1 MGPSLLELVDM
12 LLPLFLLLPPLLPT
26 LVLQWLPLLLQDMVM
41 LVLPETVM
49 LSPPLLLLVMV
60 MAMLPPLP
68 LLVTGMLLLLL
79 LWLVMVTAMVPP
91 TLAISS
97 LVIDFAQ
104 FIRLV

>member
-1 MGPSLLELVDM
+1 MGSLLELVDT
-12 LLPLFLLLPPLLPT
+12 LLPLSLLLPPLLPT

-49 LSPPLLLLVMV
+49 LS
-60 MAMLPPLP
+60 LP
-68 LLVTGMLLLLL
+68 L
-79 LWLVMVTAMVPP
+79 LWLVMVTAMLPPLLDTDMELP

-104 FIRLV
+104 FIRLVQCQIQILS